1 MRADAAYPVAIVM
14 PALHAIVCANVSSS
28 MRKLARRGRDV
39 VDGWAVSGG
48 GDAPLNVFASAGV
61 LCMARLAPCFPA
73 PNCVRRDT
81 SSFRRISQRVFA
93 CFYMQVSAAWQWW
106 NCLRAQVP
114 RGKKSLR
121 INYDETS
128 ICFFQGHALG
138 NLFISKD
145 DRATQNISRKTRRS
159 NLTYIAFVCDDS
171 ELQPKLPQVILC
183 NERTIPKRLVAAIR
197 RGLQPNICVV
207 RARSAWVNGGLCASL
222 IRWLGEALA
231 PHMRT
236 HQPIFSFRACKS
248 YVVPIVLRAF
258 MTTRIWP
265 HLIPASTTR
274 YIQALDTH
282 GFGGFK
288 LRLQHEYQGMRMLSE
303 NGAVGVVD
311 LVQAIQKAIRG
322 NLNAR
327 SWAEAVDHNGLGAR
341 QSGVSVN
348 VLASV
353 GLNAPT
359 NIPDDPPSLDQVLA
373 CFPRG
378 ARQQTARAWLAM
390 DIAELGVASAARL
403 GPRGWARLSPI
414 RTAAPFA
421 SLMLPLPPRMDTVSA
436 AQSSIA
442 SRTRSRFVAG

>member
-1 MRADAAYPVAIVM
+1 
-14 PALHAIVCANVSSS
+14 
-28 MRKLARRGRDV
+28 
-39 VDGWAVSGG
+39 
-48 GDAPLNVFASAGV
+48 
-61 LCMARLAPCFPA
+61 
-73 PNCVRRDT
+73 
-81 SSFRRISQRVFA
+81 
-93 CFYMQVSAAWQWW
+93 MQVLAAWQWW

-114 RGKKSLR
+114 TGKKALR

-128 ICFFQGHALG
+128 ICVFQGHARG
-138 NLFISKD
+138 NMFISKHA
-145 DRATQNISRKTRRS
+145 RATQNISRKSRRS

-171 ELQPKLPQVILC
+171 EIQPKLPQVILC
-183 NERTIPKRLVAAIR
+183 NERTIPKRHIAAIR
-197 RGLQPNICVV
+197 RGLQPNIRVV

-222 IRWLGEALA
+222 IRWLGEALG
-231 PHMRT
+231 PHMHT
-236 HQPIFSFRACKS
+236 HQPILSFDACKS
-248 YVVPIVLRAF
+248 HAAPIVLRAF

-303 NGAVGVVD
+303 DGAVGVVD

-322 NLNAR
+322 YLNAR
-327 SWAEAVDHNGLGAR
+327 VWAEAFDHNGFGAR
-341 QSGVSVN
+341 QSGVSEN
-348 VLASV
+348 ILASA
-353 GLNAPT
+353 GLEAPT

-373 CFPRG
+373 CFPKG

-414 RTAAPFA
+414 TAAAPF
-421 SLMLPLPPRMDTVSA
+421 SSVILPLFPRTDAMSA
-436 AQSSIA
+436 AHSSIA
-442 SRTRSRFVAG
+442 SRTRSQFVASCVVILPAAAYFAQACPRWQRRQLTVWVGLTRPLK

>member
-1 MRADAAYPVAIVM
+1 MSLTGWRWAAEAMRCVNSF
-14 PALHAIVCANVSSS
+14 L
-28 MRKLARRGRDV
+28 
-39 VDGWAVSGG
+39 
-48 GDAPLNVFASAGV
+48 FSAGV
-61 LCMARLAPCFPA
+61 FCMALLIPRFPA
-73 PNCVRRDT
+73 QDCLGRDT
-81 SSFRRISQRVFA
+81 SYCHRILQRVFV
-93 CFYMQVSAAWQWW
+93 CLYMQVSAAWQWW

-128 ICFFQGHALG
+128 ICFFQGGARG

-145 DRATQNISRKTRRS
+145 ARATQNISRKTRRS
-159 NLTYIAFVCDDS
+159 NLSYIAFVCDDS
-171 ELQPKLPQVILC
+171 EIQPTLPQVILC
-183 NERTIPKRLVAAIR
+183 NERTIPKRHIAAIR
-197 RGLQPNICVV
+197 RGLQPNIRVV
-207 RARSAWVNGGLCASL
+207 RARSAWVNGGLCATL

-231 PHMRT
+231 PYMHT
-236 HQPIFSFRACKS
+236 HQPILSFDACKS
-248 YVVPIVLRAF
+248 HVAPIVLRAF
-258 MTTRIWP
+258 MTAGIWP

-303 NGAVGVVD
+303 NGAVGVTD

-327 SWAEAVDHNGLGAR
+327 AWAEAFDHNGFGTQ
-341 QSGVSVN
+341 QSGVSQN

-353 GLNAPT
+353 GLKAPT
-359 NIPDDPPSLDQVLA
+359 NIPDDPPSLDQVLV

-378 ARQQTARAWLAM
+378 ARRQTAKAWLAM
-390 DIAELGVASAARL
+390 DIAELGIASAARL

-421 SLMLPLPPRMDTVSA
+421 SLILPLPPRMDTVSA

-442 SRTRSRFVAG
+442 SRTRSQFVAG